1 MTTTKQRKIQVLLDE
16 LIHNLDSALYW
27 VNEYDL
33 NRPYDDK
40 DNLDALYVLQ
50 RYVENIERIID
61 SVRCLII

>member
-1 MTTTKQRKIQVLLDE
+1 MTTTKQRKIRVLLDE
-16 LIHNLDSALYW
+16 LIHNLDSAFYW

-33 NRPYDDK
+33 NKPCDDK

-50 RYVENIERIID
+50 RYVENVERIID

>member
-1 MTTTKQRKIQVLLDE
+1 MTTTKQRKIRVLFDE
-16 LIHNLDSALYW
+16 LIHNLDSAFYW
-27 VNEYDL
+27 VNQYDL
-33 NRPYDDK
+33 NRPCDDK